1 MERPFLRERIEARGI
16 EVVIPGEED
25 RAAIDRTVFEEFS
38 RGVFSDE
45 TRAYYVDVIRRLDA
59 EAVVLGCTEIGLLL
73 SADDVDVPLVD
84 TARVHAAAAVDYAA

>member
-1 MERPFLRERIEARGI
+1 
-16 EVVIPGEED
+16 
-25 RAAIDRTVFEEFS
+25 VFEEFR

-45 TRAYYVDVIRRLDA
+45 TRALYVDVIRRLDA